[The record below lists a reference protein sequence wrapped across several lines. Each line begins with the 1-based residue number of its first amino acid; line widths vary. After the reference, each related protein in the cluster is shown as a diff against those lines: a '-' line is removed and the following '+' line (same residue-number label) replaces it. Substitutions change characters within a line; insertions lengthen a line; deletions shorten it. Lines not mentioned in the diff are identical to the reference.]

1 MKRQVTIT
9 SMFNKTG
16 KADHE
21 ESICE
26 SAESKKQRY
35 DSNDT
40 DSEISGSDSSE
51 DLDFEEFEGETVQIG
66 ETGEFMMQ
74 GKVHVHVTAAVI
86 LHMFLTQSQPL
97 LIVVDKVLYL
107 SYVRQRVIKLLTFHC
122 QSMISQC
129 NNRTIRL
136 K

>member
-86 LHMFLTQSQPL
+86 LHMFSDTESTITDSCGQS
-97 LIVVDKVLYL
+97 
-107 SYVRQRVIKLLTFHC
+107 T
-122 QSMISQC
+122 ISQLC
-129 NNRTIRL
+129 QAESDQIIDISL
-136 K
+136 SKYDQPVQQ